1 MPTRLKKP
9 SLFKQLSIT
18 AVLLA
23 FQTYLGFSVIGGNYG
38 IENNKQ
44 MLADIDVLA
53 SQSAVL
59 QTEIASVRHR
69 LSLFDSERLDP
80 DMLTERARAL
90 LSYTASRDIILNVP
104 ASGSSQAN

>member
-9 SLFKQLSIT
+9 SLIKQLSIT
-18 AVLLA
+18 VVLLS
-23 FQTYLGFSVIGGNYG
+23 FQAYLGFSVIGGNFG
-38 IENNKQ
+38 IESNKQ

-69 LSLFDSERLDP
+69 LSLFDSAQLDP
-80 DMLTERARAL
+80 DILTERARAL
-90 LSYTASRDIILNVP
+90 LSYTASRDIILNIPSKIP
-104 ASGSSQAN
+104 AQAN